1 MQEQIQKYYE
11 EFHGVGEPAIVRNNH
26 VNDAFEV
33 VVLKIMYE
41 RLLDIVFDKDHIEDL
56 QKYINSIKSYDPS

>member
-1 MQEQIQKYYE
+1 MDQEELYMQEQIQKYYD

-33 VVLKIMYE
+33 VVLIMYTFG
-41 RLLDIVFDKDHIEDL
+41 LHW
-56 QKYINSIKSYDPS
+56 

>member
-1 MQEQIQKYYE
+1 MQEQIQKYYD

-33 VVLKIMYE
+33 VVLKIMYTFG
-41 RLLDIVFDKDHIEDL
+41 LHW
-56 QKYINSIKSYDPS
+56 